1 MSGKIREIITV
12 DPEKCTACH
21 RCISVCPAKM
31 CNDASGDYIKVNS
44 ELCIGCGRC
53 ISACHFGARQGL
65 DDFDSWMND
74 LKAGVKMIA
83 IVAPS
88 SVVSFRG
95 RILEAEAEKETN
107 IRRAEGIRQAK
118 VLEATGEA
126 EAIERIA
133 QAKAKDLELQYAALK
148 NAGLD
153 DRMVAVKSLETLEKA
168 SQGAANKVF
177 IPFDTSKTLGA
188 IVSMKEVFKD

>member
-1 MSGKIREIITV
+1 MSMREIIRV

-65 DDFDSWMND
+65 DDFDLFMND

-83 IVAPS
+83 IA
-88 SVVSFRG
+88 
-95 RILEAEAEKETN
+95 
-107 IRRAEGIRQAK
+107 
-118 VLEATGEA
+118 
-126 EAIERIA
+126 
-133 QAKAKDLELQYAALK
+133 
-148 NAGLD
+148 
-153 DRMVAVKSLETLEKA
+153 
-168 SQGAANKVF
+168 
-177 IPFDTSKTLGA
+177 
-188 IVSMKEVFKD
+188 